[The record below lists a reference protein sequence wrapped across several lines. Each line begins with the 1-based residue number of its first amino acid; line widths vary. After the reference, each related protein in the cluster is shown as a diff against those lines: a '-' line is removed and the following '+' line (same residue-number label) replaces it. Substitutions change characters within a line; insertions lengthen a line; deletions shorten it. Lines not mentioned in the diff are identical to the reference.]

1 VTGKVAFDMSIS
13 LDGFIAGPND
23 NAEQALGKG
32 GERLHE
38 WVYELASFK
47 ERHGRAG
54 GERNRDDEVLEE
66 AFGNVG
72 ATVMGR
78 RMFDLGE
85 KPWGDDPPFRVPVFV
100 VTHHGRDTLQK
111 EGGTSFT
118 FVTDG
123 IESVLEQARAA
134 AGDKD
139 ISVAGGA
146 NVIQQCLE
154 AGLIDEFQIHVAPL
168 LLGAGRRLFDYPD
181 ADQIEL
187 ESIRVIDSPGVTHLK
202 FRVVK

>member
-1 VTGKVAFDMSIS
+1 VIGKVSFDMSMS
-13 LDGFIAGPND
+13 LDGFIAGPDD
-23 NAEQALGKG
+23 NKEQGLGKG

-38 WVYELASFK
+38 WAYDLASFH

-54 GERNRDDEVLEE
+54 GERNRDSEILEE
-66 AFGNVG
+66 AFENVG

-85 KPWGDDPPFRVPVFV
+85 KPWGDNPPFRVPVFV

-123 IESVLEQARAA
+123 VESALEQAHAA
-134 AGDKD
+134 AGDRD
-139 ISVAGGA
+139 VSVAGGA
-146 NVIQQCLE
+146 NVIQQCLA
-154 AGLIDEFQIHVAPL
+154 AGMIDEFQIHVVPL
-168 LLGAGRRLFDYPD
+168 LLGEGRSLFDDRGAEP
-181 ADQIEL
+181 IEL
-187 ESIRVIDSPGVTHLK
+187 ETTRVIESPGVTHLRL
-202 FRVVK
+202 RVVK

>member
-1 VTGKVAFDMSIS
+1 MGKVTFDMSMS
-13 LDGFIAGPND
+13 LDGFIAGPDD
-23 NAEQALGKG
+23 NREQALGKG

-38 WVYELASFK
+38 WLYDLAGFQ

-54 GERNRDDEVLEE
+54 GERSRDSEILEE
-66 AFGNVG
+66 AFANVG

-100 VTHHGRDTLQK
+100 VTHREREALPK

-123 IESVLEQARAA
+123 VESAVEQAKDA

-139 ISVAGGA
+139 VSVAGGA
-146 NVIQQCLE
+146 NVIQRCLA
-154 AGLIDEFQIHVAPL
+154 AGLIDEFQVHISPV
-168 LLGAGRRLFDYPD
+168 LLGAGRRLFAEDGT
-181 ADQIEL
+181 ATVEL
-187 ESIRVIDSPGVTHLK
+187 ERMRVVDSPGVTHLR

>member
-1 VTGKVAFDMSIS
+1 MGKVTFDMSMS
-13 LDGFIAGPND
+13 LDGFIAGPDD
-23 NAEQALGKG
+23 NAEQGLGKG

-38 WVYELASFK
+38 WGYDLASFK
-47 ERHGRAG
+47 ERHGRSG
-54 GERNRDDEVLEE
+54 GERNRDDEILKE
-66 AFGNVG
+66 AFANVG
-72 ATVMGR
+72 ATLMGR

-100 VTHHGRDTLQK
+100 VTHHARDTLQK

-123 IESVLEQARAA
+123 IESALEQARAA
-134 AGDKD
+134 ADDKD

-154 AGLIDEFQIHVAPL
+154 AGLIDEFQIHVAPQ
-168 LLGAGRRLFDYPD
+168 LLGEGRRLFDDRGAEP
-181 ADQIEL
+181 IEL
-187 ESIRVIDSPGVTHLK
+187 ENTRVIESPGVTHLR